1 MSPRCSGGTA
11 RNLRQWCRSRTSQ
24 QTIFVPISCLAT
36 QRCRGL
42 TSNSSNMG
50 PVSDEPELDR
60 LRNLV
65 GPSERAYA
73 ELLADRDQA
82 QQIARVAMAQAGK
95 LNGRLTE
102 MSVQLSRA
110 RQDQDALLL
119 RARMTPW
126 HRVVDRTKRRWST
139 SVISR
144 VSRVV
149 DRF

>member
-1 MSPRCSGGTA
+1 
-11 RNLRQWCRSRTSQ
+11 
-24 QTIFVPISCLAT
+24 
-36 QRCRGL
+36 
-42 TSNSSNMG
+42 MG